1 MANRFLPAVVPSL
14 RERLRSAMSRLPAGS
29 GDALQE
35 LALRTLERADRVMGQ
50 LESTA
55 GVLDKVAHLQLAVMQ
70 KLEPIVDDLQKL
82 VRVQLEDATQR
93 LVERRRGHGARG
105 AEPEEIEVD
114 PFLDDEG

>member
-1 MANRFLPAVVPSL
+1 MANRLLPSVVT
-14 RERLRSAMSRLPAGS
+14 ERLRTAMSRLGT

-35 LALRTLERADRVMGQ
+35 VALRTLERAERVMEQ

-55 GVLDKVAHLQLAVMQ
+55 GVLDKVAHLQLQVMR

-93 LVERRRGHGARG
+93 LLDRRGHAGRG
-105 AEPEEIEVD
+105 RQPGEPEEIEVD
-114 PFLDDEG
+114 PLLDDEG

>member
-70 KLEPIVDDLQKL
+70 KLEPIVDDLGRL
-82 VRVQLEDATQR
+82 VRLQLDEA
-93 LVERRRGHGARG
+93 RRRITGPSAPTSPRV
-105 AEPEEIEVD
+105 IEVSSEES
-114 PFLDDEG
+114 PGRSHE